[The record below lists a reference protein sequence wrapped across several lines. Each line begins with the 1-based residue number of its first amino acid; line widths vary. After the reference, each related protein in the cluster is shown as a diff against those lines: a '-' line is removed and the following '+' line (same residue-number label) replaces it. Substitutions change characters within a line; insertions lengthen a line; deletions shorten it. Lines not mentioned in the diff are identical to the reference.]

1 MTHINTNK
9 SCTCCTQREAEKLSE
24 NKGDELAQNK
34 LQDTLPLE
42 VPRASVEK
50 KKKP

>member
-24 NKGDELAQNK
+24 NKGDELAQN
-34 LQDTLPLE
+34 DTVPLE